1 LLYFRQVVTQI
12 PIANYNDT
20 MQSNIKSLQK
30 EALSHLQKTD
40 RIIAKLI
47 DKIPSP
53 EWHFT
58 ENYFIALVESI
69 VSQQLSIKAADTIFG
84 RLKNLTTDSE
94 LTAEVVLKMDG
105 QRMRDAGL
113 SWSKV
118 SYVKNIAEYTL
129 TSDTVFE
136 KFASMSDEEIIA
148 ELTKIKGVGRWTAE
162 MFLIFTMGRPDI
174 FSYGDL
180 GLRRA
185 IQRLYGFDHDPKQH
199 EIDPI
204 MEKWKP
210 YRSIASRYLWKSL
223 ELKDNT

>member
-1 LLYFRQVVTQI
+1 MQ
-12 PIANYNDT
+12 NDLVRA
-20 MQSNIKSLQK
+20 MIKLK
-30 EALSHLQKTD
+30 EDSVLASVIK
-40 RIIAKLI
+40 
-47 DKIPSP
+47 KIGILEPR
-53 EWHFT
+53 FA

-69 VSQQLSIKAADTIFG
+69 VSQQLSMKAADTIFG
-84 RLKNLTTDSE
+84 RLKALSSDSE
-94 LTAEVVLKMDG
+94 LTAEAVIRMDPQKM
-105 QRMRDAGL
+105 RSAGL

-129 TSDTVFE
+129 ISDRVFE
-136 KFASMSDEEIIA
+136 KFPMMSDEEIIT

-185 IQRLYGFDHDPKQH
+185 IQRLYGFNKEPNITQ
-199 EIDPI
+199 
-204 MEKWKP
+204 MEKIVLKWKP

-223 ELKDNT
+223 EM